1 MGGLNCHR
9 AQKTLHHHHVVH
21 LAEELRSRE
30 VMPNGFTSFGF
41 L

>member
-21 LAEELRSRE
+21 LAEEPSRE